1 MPLFTKGQ
9 YLACYVP
16 APGFVTSQDMSTSE
30 GGNCAGG
37 EEKDPVP
44 SNVSEEK
51 MKVHRGGRYPY
62 DIQVETLARNSGK
75 DEFRN
80 HALISCDIFY
90 SKAFKVALT
99 CQSFRCHECFS
110 FDSDVHINKYILY
123 LF

>member
-62 DIQVETLARNSGK
+62 DIQVETLARNM
-75 DEFRN
+75 
-80 HALISCDIFY
+80 LLSCRLMCSSAVTPVLVKTQI
-90 SKAFKVALT
+90 
-99 CQSFRCHECFS
+99 
-110 FDSDVHINKYILY
+110 
-123 LF
+123 